1 MPAPRLI
8 VGLLGALAA
17 LASTACG
24 REDPSPDTVRGD
36 VLTIYSSSPLSGY
49 TGDRARDIVD
59 AQRLALREAS
69 GRVGRWR
76 VRYRPLDDSDPR
88 TGQWSPGLVTR
99 NARRAA
105 QDPTTIAYLG
115 ELGPGGSAVA
125 IPLLNQLGVLTVS
138 PLDGVAG
145 LTSRRGASGPGEPQ
159 KYYPARRRTF
169 ARLVPSDDVQAA
181 ALLAYMQ
188 DEGVSRL
195 YLTHD
200 ESLYGR
206 SLALTLQRT
215 GPARGVTVV
224 ASQDLDPRVTDPR
237 PVATGVRSAGADG
250 FMFAGDLRPG
260 LGLLYR
266 SVHDADPRVA
276 LFAPSA
282 LAGAGLASTLG
293 PAAPRLRVTAPMLPA
308 RVLTGP
314 GAEAFQERFRA
325 AYRRSPDPAAV
336 YGYEAMAVALAA
348 IRRVGPKG
356 NRRPAVVDAF
366 FATGQRSSVLGDYA
380 IDRNGDVDTRT
391 YGAYGFRDGRL
402 AFRRVLDPFGV

>member
-17 LASTACG
+17 LGAGACAG
-24 REDPSPDTVRGD
+24 EEPPADTVRGD

-49 TGDRARDIVD
+49 GGDRARDIVD
-59 AQRLALREAS
+59 AQRLAVREAA
-69 GRVGRWR
+69 GQVGRWR

-125 IPLLNQLGVLTVS
+125 VPLLNQPGILTVS

-145 LTSRRGASGPGEPQ
+145 LTSRRGSSGPGEPQ
-159 KYYPARRRTF
+159 KYYPAGRRTF

-188 DEGVSRL
+188 DDGVSRL
-195 YLTHD
+195 YLAHD

-215 GPARGVTVV
+215 GPDRGVTVV
-224 ASQDLDPRVTDPR
+224 ASQDLDPRVADPR
-237 PVATGVRSAGADG
+237 PVAALVRAAGADG
-250 FMFAGDLRPG
+250 FMFAGDVRPG

-266 SVHDADPRVA
+266 SVHGADPRVE

-293 PAAPRLRVTAPMLPA
+293 PAARRLRLTAPMLPA

-314 GAEAFQERFRA
+314 AAEAFEQRFRA
-325 AYRRSPDPAAV
+325 AYGRPPDAAAV
-336 YGYEAMAVALAA
+336 YGYEAMNVVLAA
-348 IRRVGPKG
+348 IRRAGAAG

-366 FATGQRSSVLGDYA
+366 FSTGERSSALGSYV

-391 YGAYGFRDGRL
+391 YGAYGLRDGRL
-402 AFRRVLDPFGV
+402 DFRRVLDPFGI